1 MRGTALGKRGFLKVG
16 LRLINIQGA
25 SLLSLKSVAPIFHPV
40 NLISQAEL
48 ETCGCALEYNTRTC
62 KLPGSSGGCRGH
74 RGTVQV
80 QGHNTVTSVVER
92 SMHNK
97 LENVGPSLISLIHY
111 PSVCSGEL
119 CFILPCS
126 VEVRA
131 HGCFPGEKRPG
142 PGHAGSPCWRRDVNC
157 FSVGLAVL
165 DGAE

>member
-1 MRGTALGKRGFLKVG
+1 MFYLWLPIERNCTGEKRVFKVG

-25 SLLSLKSVAPIFHPV
+25 SLPGLKSVAPIFHPV

-48 ETCGCALEYNTRTC
+48 EACGCALEYNTRTC

-92 SMHNK
+92 STHNK

-119 CFILPCS
+119 CFILP
-126 VEVRA
+126 
-131 HGCFPGEKRPG
+131 
-142 PGHAGSPCWRRDVNC
+142 
-157 FSVGLAVL
+157 VL
-165 DGAE
+165 Y